1 MNIGANDY
9 LKALS
14 ISTNC
19 FELEKKNN
27 ITLFLEFKDVFVYS
41 YDDFCVF
48 DLIIIHHAITIKYN
62 TIPIWQRQQLV
73 TLAFEATI
81 RREFDK
87 MLNANIII
95 GSIFSPTT
103 DIHRSI

>member
-1 MNIGANDY
+1 MNIGVDDDP
-9 LKALS
+9 KTLS
-14 ISTNC
+14 ISANC
-19 FELEKKNN
+19 FDLEKKNN
-27 ITLFLEFKDVFVYS
+27 ITLFLEFRDVFFYS
-41 YDDFCVF
+41 YDDFFGF
-48 DLIIIHHAITIKYN
+48 DLRIIHHAITIKYN

-87 MLNANIII
+87 MLNANIIT

-103 DIHRSI
+103 